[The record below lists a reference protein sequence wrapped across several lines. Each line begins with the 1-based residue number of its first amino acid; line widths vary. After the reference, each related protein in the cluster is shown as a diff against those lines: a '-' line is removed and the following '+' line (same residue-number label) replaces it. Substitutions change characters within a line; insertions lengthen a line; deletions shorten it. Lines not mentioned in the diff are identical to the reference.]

1 MFPGQRRIPESSQYE
16 LQLDTEKCILSIMSI
31 ARAQLSSGQLERR
44 HIIFPLFMA
53 GFATTQAEV
62 KVEVLNI
69 MKVYEGHGIGLNT
82 YRTRQLL
89 MAVCDE
95 QMRATNMGGSMED
108 VDWLTVAKE
117 RNLAVLNCWL

>member
-1 MFPGQRRIPESSQYE
+1 MFPGQRRIREPSQYE
-16 LQLDTEKCILSIMSI
+16 LQPNIEECIFSIMSI
-31 ARAQLSSGQLERR
+31 ARAQLSSGQFERR
-44 HIIFPLFMA
+44 HINFPLFMA

-62 KVEVLNI
+62 KVQVLNI

-89 MAVCDE
+89 MVVGAE
-95 QMRATNMGGSMED
+95 QVRATNMGGSMED

-117 RNLAVLNCWL
+117 RNLTVLNCWL